1 MTHVAKK
8 IHEMVESSK
17 NFETLLIHRLDET
30 KQNAFQFNLIEL
42 ITYYLSMLR

>member
-17 NFETLLIHRLDET
+17 KLWNFINSS
-30 KQNAFQFNLIEL
+30 KQNAFQFNPIEL